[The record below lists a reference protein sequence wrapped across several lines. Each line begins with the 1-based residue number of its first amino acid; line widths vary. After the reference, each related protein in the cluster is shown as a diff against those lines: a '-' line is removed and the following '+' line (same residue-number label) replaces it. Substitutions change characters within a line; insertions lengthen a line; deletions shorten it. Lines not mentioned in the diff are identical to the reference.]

1 MDRVRMARG
10 PRIYNLFP
18 LLVGSTSDWETHL
31 PRIAELGFNWLF
43 LNPFHYP
50 GFSGSLYAVKDY
62 YRLHPLFQGRSRKTA
77 DVLLAQF
84 VRRAEEHG
92 INVMMD
98 LVINHTA
105 RDSELVEQHPEWFAR
120 EADGSIH
127 SPYAVDPNY
136 PDDVAKRTVW
146 GDLAEIDYQHPANRE
161 GLLAYWKPLVRH
173 YVELGFHGFRCD
185 AAYKVPGSLWAEI
198 IVAARETYPDACF
211 FAETLGCQPEEVVQ
225 LRDAGFDYLFNSVKW
240 WDFHADWLLQQYEAY
255 RRIAPSVAF
264 PESHDT
270 ERLAAESGGDER
282 VSRLRYLFAAFFSA
296 GVMMPMGFEF
306 GFRNKLDVVK
316 TRPDGWETPLFD
328 LTDFVRATNEMK
340 DSTPVLNQ
348 EGLQVRF
355 TAPHTPLVGLLRHG
369 SGSDGGRAAALV
381 NSDPQHSH
389 DFSIQEMA
397 EVMAAGIEEI
407 REITPLNE
415 HGPLAGHS
423 RIRLAPWEMRVFYA
437 EGKLHT

>member
-1 MDRVRMARG
+1 MVQG

-18 LLVGSTSDWETHL
+18 LLAGSTRDWEAHL
-31 PRIAELGFNWLF
+31 PRIAEMGFNWLF

-62 YRLHPLFQGRSRKTA
+62 YRLHPMFQGDSLKTPDA
-77 DVLLAQF
+77 LLTEFVLQ
-84 VRRAEEHG
+84 AEGHG
-92 INVMMD
+92 VNVMMD

-120 EADGSIH
+120 EADGSVR
-127 SPYAVDPNY
+127 SPFAVDPDHPN
-136 PDDVAKRTVW
+136 DVAKRTVW
-146 GDLAEIDYQHPANRE
+146 GDLAEIDYEHPANLE
-161 GLLAYWKPLVRH
+161 GLLEYWKALVRH

-185 AAYKVPGSLWAEI
+185 AAYKIPGNLWAEI
-198 IVAARETYPDACF
+198 IAAAREIYPDTYF

-225 LRDAGFDYLFNSVKW
+225 LHDAGFNYLFNSAKW
-240 WDFHADWLLQQYEAY
+240 WDFHADWLLEQYEAY
-255 RRIAPSVAF
+255 RHIAPSVAF

-306 GFRNKLDVVK
+306 GFRHKLDVVK
-316 TRPDGWETPLFD
+316 THPGNWEKPLFD
-328 LTDFVRATNEMK
+328 LTDFVRATNETK
-340 DSTPVLNQ
+340 ASAPVLNE

-355 TAPHTPLVGLLRHG
+355 TAPHAPLVGLLRHG
-369 SGSDGGRAAALV
+369 SESVGRAVALI

-397 EVMAAGIEEI
+397 EEMAATIEQI
-407 REITPLNE
+407 REITPLSG

-423 RIRLAPWEMRVFYA
+423 RLRLAPWEMRVFYA
-437 EGKLHT
+437 EGG

>member
-1 MDRVRMARG
+1 MVQG

-18 LLVGSTSDWETHL
+18 LLAGSIRDWEAHL
-31 PRIAELGFNWLF
+31 PRIAEMGFNWLF

-62 YRLHPLFQGRSRKTA
+62 YRLHPVFQGGSRKTPDA
-77 DVLLAQF
+77 LLAAF
-84 VRRAEEHG
+84 VRQAEDHG

-98 LVINHTA
+98 LVINHTG
-105 RDSELVEQHPEWFAR
+105 RDSELVAQHPEWFAR
-120 EADGSIH
+120 EADGSVR
-127 SPYAVDPNY
+127 SPFAVDPDH

-146 GDLAEIDYQHPANRE
+146 GDLAEIDYEHPADLE
-161 GLLAYWKPLVRH
+161 GLMAYWKALVRH

-185 AAYKVPGSLWAEI
+185 AAYKVPGDIWAEI
-198 IVAARETYPDACF
+198 IAAAREAYPDTHF
-211 FAETLGCQPEEVVQ
+211 FAETLGCQPEEVAQ
-225 LRDAGFDYLFNSVKW
+225 LHDAGFDYLFNSAKW
-240 WDFHADWLLQQYEAY
+240 WDFQEDWLLEQYEAY
-255 RRIAPSVAF
+255 RHIAPSVAF

-282 VSRLRYLFAAFFSA
+282 VSRLRYLFAAFFSG
-296 GVMMPMGFEF
+296 GVMMPVGFEF
-306 GFRNKLDVVK
+306 GFRHKLDVVK
-316 TRPDGWETPLFD
+316 TRPDNWEKPLFD

-340 DSTPVLNQ
+340 ASTPLLNE

-355 TAPHTPLVGLLRHG
+355 TAPHAPLVGLLRHG
-369 SGSDGGRAAALV
+369 SGSGGRVAALI
-381 NSDPQHSH
+381 NSDPEHSH

-397 EVMAAGIEEI
+397 EAMASALEHI
-407 REITPLNE
+407 REITPLSV

-437 EGKLHT
+437 EGG